1 MFVLIILTN
10 HQWLND
16 STRTACRVTKKSSN
30 AFSLKNK
37 NLKLFI
43 RSLQFSKNWAKL
55 LLKAFL
61 WTDEQER
68 TKNGPEKKQTKKNN
82 LI

>member
-37 NLKLFI
+37 NKNKLETI
-43 RSLQFSKNWAKL
+43 H
-55 LLKAFL
+55 
-61 WTDEQER
+61 QEFA
-68 TKNGPEKKQTKKNN
+68 
-82 LI
+82 I

>member
-10 HQWLND
+10 HPWLND

-37 NLKLFI
+37 NKLETI
-43 RSLQFSKNWAKL
+43 H
-55 LLKAFL
+55 
-61 WTDEQER
+61 QEFA
-68 TKNGPEKKQTKKNN
+68 
-82 LI
+82 I